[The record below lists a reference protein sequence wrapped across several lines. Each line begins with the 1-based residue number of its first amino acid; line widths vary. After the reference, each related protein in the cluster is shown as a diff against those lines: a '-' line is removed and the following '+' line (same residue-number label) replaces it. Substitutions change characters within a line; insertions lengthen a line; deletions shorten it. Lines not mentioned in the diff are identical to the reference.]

1 MLKYLG
7 AMTSVEVPGSM
18 TSVEGSMDEEVE
30 LRVDTAI
37 NEMIRE
43 ASRNVL
49 EKSDFSRKT
58 NLKVR
63 VTALK
68 CPHSC
73 TYGWSL
79 EPCMSNMSEM
89 QAE

>member
-7 AMTSVEVPGSM
+7 VMTSA
-18 TSVEGSMDEEVE
+18 EGSMDEEVE

-49 EKSDFSRKT
+49 EKSDFSRKKLEGACNCT
-58 NLKVR
+58 KVPPLLY
-63 VTALK
+63 V
-68 CPHSC
+68 
-73 TYGWSL
+73 WL
-79 EPCMSNMSEM
+79 ES
-89 QAE
+89 